1 MPETNAC
8 LDAMNLP
15 ILKAKTIVWIYYT
28 INCGNEQKMC
38 KNNVDEGVQKDMC
51 KCIIVLKYIA
61 QIAVSIYDIGD
72 KNKM

>member
-1 MPETNAC
+1 
-8 LDAMNLP
+8 
-15 ILKAKTIVWIYYT
+15 
-28 INCGNEQKMC
+28 MC